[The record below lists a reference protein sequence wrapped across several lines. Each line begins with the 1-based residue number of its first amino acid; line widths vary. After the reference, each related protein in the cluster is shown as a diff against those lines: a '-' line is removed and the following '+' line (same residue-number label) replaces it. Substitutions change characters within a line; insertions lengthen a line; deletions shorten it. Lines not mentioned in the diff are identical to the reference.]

1 MNFFRQIME
10 KPWEAA
16 PGDID
21 GTIPSGASTL
31 SAPTLGL
38 RMFMIVVSVL
48 FLLLIIAYGSRMT
61 LADWRPGPEPSL
73 LWFNTVLLVLSSFVM
88 QFGLVAMQ
96 RGWSEIVR
104 TALYTGG
111 IFAIGFV
118 VGQSLVWRQLAQA
131 DYFSI
136 ASPAVAFFYMIT
148 ALHVL
153 HLGGGL
159 IAWGRTLI
167 RMWGGIDEEH
177 LFQSMKLCT
186 VYFHF
191 MLAVWLVLFGLLFAD
206 NEALGYILTICGLN

>member
-1 MNFFRQIME
+1 
-10 KPWEAA
+10 
-16 PGDID
+16 
-21 GTIPSGASTL
+21 
-31 SAPTLGL
+31 
-38 RMFMIVVSVL
+38 MIVVSVI
-48 FLLLIIAYGSRMT
+48 FMLLIITYGARMT
-61 LADWRPGPEPSL
+61 LVDWRPGPEPGL
-73 LWFNTVLLVLSSFVM
+73 LWFNTGLLVLSSLAM
-88 QFGLVAMQ
+88 QLGLVAMQ

-104 TALYTGG
+104 TAIYTGG

-118 VGQSLVWRQLAQA
+118 VGQLLVWRQLAQA

-136 ASPAVAFFYMIT
+136 TNPAVAFFYMIT

-206 NEALGYILTICGLN
+206 NDALGFILTICGLK